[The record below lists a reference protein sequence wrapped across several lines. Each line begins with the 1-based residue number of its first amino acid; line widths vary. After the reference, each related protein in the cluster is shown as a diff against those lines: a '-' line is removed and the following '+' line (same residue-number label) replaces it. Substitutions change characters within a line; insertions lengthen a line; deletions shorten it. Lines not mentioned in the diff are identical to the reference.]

1 MFILNHAPSVEER
14 KVVKMETIKMMLLYG
29 FYFVCSVESVS
40 MGDLTAVFKAIAKM
54 ITMYLNMKVTV
65 GGHSASVGAI
75 CIWIVCAVL
84 IISFIRGMTN

>member
-1 MFILNHAPSVEER
+1 MDSILCVR
-14 KVVKMETIKMMLLYG
+14 WG
-29 FYFVCSVESVS
+29 SVS

-54 ITMYLNMKVTV
+54 ITMYLNMKVSV

>member
-1 MFILNHAPSVEER
+1 
-14 KVVKMETIKMMLLYG
+14 
-29 FYFVCSVESVS
+29 
-40 MGDLTAVFKAIAKM
+40 MGDLTVVFKATAKM
-54 ITMYLNMKVTV
+54 ITMYLNMKVSI

>member
-1 MFILNHAPSVEER
+1 MDSILCVR
-14 KVVKMETIKMMLLYG
+14 W
-29 FYFVCSVESVS
+29 ESVS
-40 MGDLTAVFKAIAKM
+40 MVDLTVVFKAIAKM
-54 ITMYLNMKVTV
+54 ITMYLNMKVSI

>member
-1 MFILNHAPSVEER
+1 MDFILCVRWEN
-14 KVVKMETIKMMLLYG
+14 
-29 FYFVCSVESVS
+29 VS
-40 MGDLTAVFKAIAKM
+40 MGDLTVVFKAIAKM
-54 ITMYLNMKVTV
+54 ITMYLNMKVSV

>member
-1 MFILNHAPSVEER
+1 MDSILCVQW
-14 KVVKMETIKMMLLYG
+14 
-29 FYFVCSVESVS
+29 ESVS
-40 MGDLTAVFKAIAKM
+40 MGDLTVVFKAIAKM
-54 ITMYLNMKVTV
+54 ITMYLNMKVSI

>member
-1 MFILNHAPSVEER
+1 
-14 KVVKMETIKMMLLYG
+14 
-29 FYFVCSVESVS
+29 

-54 ITMYLNMKVTV
+54 ITMYLSMEVSI

-84 IISFIRGMTN
+84 IISFISGMTS

>member
-1 MFILNHAPSVEER
+1 
-14 KVVKMETIKMMLLYG
+14 
-29 FYFVCSVESVS
+29 
-40 MGDLTAVFKAIAKM
+40 MGDLTAVFKAIAKI
-54 ITMYLNMKVTV
+54 ITMYLNMKVSI